1 MSDKIEVSFGK
12 AGFVVTATIK
22 LDGNQWCV
30 GIGEN
35 LQEGC
40 HAFASNPNDAVCD
53 FREQFRNQQGG

>member
-1 MSDKIEVSFGK
+1 MSDKVEVDFGK
-12 AGFVVTATIK
+12 VGVVVTATIK

-40 HAFASNPNDAVCD
+40 HGFGANPLDAVCE
-53 FREQFRNQQGG
+53 FRTNFRNQIGG